1 MTPFSSSQ
9 NLDVL
14 YGSVPAVRGLNLE
27 VGHGELVGLIG
38 PNGAGK
44 STTLHA
50 IMGVVAP
57 AAGDVRLSGQSVR
70 GRSPETIARAGI
82 ALVPEGRRIFGE
94 LSVEE
99 NLRLGLSARRRRNG
113 SDPLAAAYELFPML
127 ADFRDRQAG
136 ALSGGQQQQLAIGRA
151 LVAAPDVLLLDEPS
165 LGLSPTLVDTVFAA
179 LAEIRDR
186 GVSILLVEQRAQ
198 RTVALAD
205 RTYVLANGELR
216 MTLTPADADDTDKMI
231 AGLPRMIV
239 AAVDAQTLVDAIG
252 LGAVYALMAVGIGLV
267 FGVLR
272 LVNFAYGQ
280 LIMAGA
286 YTLAFTSDWPAA
298 GSIAACFAV
307 VIALSLAMERAVFR
321 PLRTQS
327 PAVMLVTTFAVA
339 FLLQNVALI
348 LDIRDGT
355 IGEPAVSLAQ
365 LNQVVTIGGVDVR
378 KVTILAVAVAVVALG
393 LLAVLLGKT
402 TIGLHMRAAS
412 ADFRTA
418 RLLGVRADTV
428 IGVAVLLSGV
438 LAATVAVILTV
449 QSPLVSP
456 DFALK
461 ETIVVLVGVVVGG
474 IDRLWTATLGGFA
487 IGFATGVINGALPTD
502 KTVFLPS
509 AVFALVILV
518 LLLRPAGLF
527 ARGRAA
533 VVDRV

>member
-1 MTPFSSSQ
+1 
-9 NLDVL
+9 V
-14 YGSVPAVRGLNLE
+14 
-27 VGHGELVGLIG
+27 
-38 PNGAGK
+38 
-44 STTLHA
+44 
-50 IMGVVAP
+50 
-57 AAGDVRLSGQSVR
+57 
-70 GRSPETIARAGI
+70 
-82 ALVPEGRRIFGE
+82 
-94 LSVEE
+94 
-99 NLRLGLSARRRRNG
+99 
-113 SDPLAAAYELFPML
+113 
-127 ADFRDRQAG
+127 
-136 ALSGGQQQQLAIGRA
+136 
-151 LVAAPDVLLLDEPS
+151 
-165 LGLSPTLVDTVFAA
+165 
-179 LAEIRDR
+179 
-186 GVSILLVEQRAQ
+186 
-198 RTVALAD
+198 
-205 RTYVLANGELR
+205 
-216 MTLTPADADDTDKMI
+216 
-231 AGLPRMIV
+231 IV
-239 AAVDAQTLVDAIG
+239 AAVDAQTLVDAVG

-286 YTLAFTSDWPAA
+286 YTLAFTSDWPTA

-393 LLAVLLGKT
+393 LLALLLGKT
-402 TIGLHMRAAS
+402 TVGLHMRAAS

-438 LAATVAVILTV
+438 LAATV
-449 QSPLVSP
+449 VSP